1 MNDLEA
7 RRIRLIMEL
16 RREGISDLAVLNA
29 IERTPRELFVPDTF
43 RDHAYDNRALPI
55 PSGQT
60 ISQPFVVAYMTAA
73 LRLTDRHKVL
83 EVGTGSGYQAAV
95 LALLCRRVYTVERH
109 RALLAEAERRFAAL
123 DLHRIVTRHGD
134 GAEGWPEQAPF
145 DRIVVTAAAP
155 RLPEG
160 LAGQLGEGG
169 LMVVPVGPEG
179 GVQRIV
185 RVARAGGRLEA
196 EDLLP
201 VRFVPLV
208 DGLPRDPSA

>member
-134 GAEGWPEQAPF
+134 GAGGWPEQAPF